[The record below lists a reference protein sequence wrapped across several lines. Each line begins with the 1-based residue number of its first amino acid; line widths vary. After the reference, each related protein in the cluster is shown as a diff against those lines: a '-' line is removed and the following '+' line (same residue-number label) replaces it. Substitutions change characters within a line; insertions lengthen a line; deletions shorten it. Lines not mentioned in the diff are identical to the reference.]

1 MSEQERTRRQ
11 PAGAIRASLVSA
23 ACFLRGV
30 PLFVSQAP
38 RTPLRVLGI
47 IALDTLHVLRRSRPM
62 PRQRVHDLALFLD
75 LEGCANRAWD
85 HKALC
90 AASYRTLRQRLERA
104 GLGSCLEAYLDR
116 LRDLE
121 GRRPAIGGDHRG
133 ADAVRSYREGVA
145 RLSIA
150 TAAAI
155 ALNDD
160 CRAEHL
166 DAAQGDADVDT
177 LFRILMQCQIIDDV
191 VDYAEDL
198 AAGLPSFLTAPASLP
213 QAMASTAD
221 AARSYARDGA
231 PSSTDAVFPL
241 CITLRIVS
249 AVAMFVVRA
258 GDPRHRHAKQF
269 AQSAET
275 AGNVAEVKVGR

>member
-1 MSEQERTRRQ
+1 MSEQERTRCQ
-11 PAGAIRASLVSA
+11 PAGAMRASLVSA
-23 ACFLRGV
+23 GCFLRGV
-30 PLFVSQAP
+30 PLFFSQAP

-47 IALDTLHVLRRSRPM
+47 IALDTLHVLRHSRPM

-75 LEGCANRAWD
+75 IEGCANRAWD
-85 HKALC
+85 HKDLC

-104 GLGSCLEAYLDR
+104 GLGSCLSAYLDR
-116 LRDLE
+116 LRELE
-121 GRRPAIGGDHRG
+121 GRRPSIGGDHRR
-133 ADAVRSYREGVA
+133 ADGVRSYREAVA

-160 CRAEHL
+160 CRAEHVH
-166 DAAQGDADVDT
+166 AAQSDADVDT

-191 VDYAEDL
+191 LDYGEDL
-198 AAGLPSFLTAPASLP
+198 AAGLPSFLTAPASLT
-213 QAMASTAD
+213 QAMASTAN
-221 AARSYARDGA
+221 AARSYARDGG
-231 PSSTDAVFPL
+231 PSSTNAVFPL
-241 CITLRIVS
+241 RMTLRIVS
-249 AVAMFVVRA
+249 AVAMLVIRA
-258 GDPRHRHAKQF
+258 ADPRHRHAQQF